1 MKFEDM
7 NKAAIQS
14 ELRNRG
20 WFQNKTADPNV
31 AGQLHSWFIPSNARG
46 VSARRYTLR
55 NAAIAAGI
63 ISR

>member
-1 MKFEDM
+1 VKFEDM
-7 NKAAIQS
+7 NKSEIQS

-20 WFQNKTADPNV
+20 WFQQKTARLNV
-31 AGQLHSWFIPSNARG
+31 AGQLHSWFIPSNVRG

-63 ISR
+63 VSR

>member
-1 MKFEDM
+1 MKFEDI

-20 WFQNKTADPNV
+20 WFQQKTARPNV
-31 AGQLHSWFIPSNARG
+31 AGQLHSWFIPSSVRG
-46 VSARRYTLR
+46 MSARRYTLR

-63 ISR
+63 VSR